1 MNSTYILYLR
11 FINSLLAVFLG
22 VVFPIFLDILFLAHT
37 PSVMNFF
44 CYHYCSLLFANEMKH

>member
-22 VVFPIFLDILFLAHT
+22 VVLPIFLDILFF
-37 PSVMNFF
+37 SSYSFCDEFF
-44 CYHYCSLLFANEMKH
+44 LLSLL